1 MHRLPLRHLVSAILD
16 WSPTQRLA
24 LLLALLFCQFLL
36 YSVWAGFVLTYPD
49 TQRYIRLDVLIGLFP
64 IYFLLLIYLALLY
77 FFCRYLSRHPDSDWH
92 HVMQC
97 VVALSLAVGIPSL
110 AILGGLLSLGAGML
124 MLGIPILGLFFL
136 QRWASY
142 VLFIAGLMVFMGLVV
157 ATVIDRLSYA
167 PLLTDQ
173 GLLGGKNSGF
183 WLYSTLFFNLMYVGL
198 LFGMID
204 QLIQEFQNREQKIR
218 YLSEHDELTGL
229 LNRRAV
235 QQKIQLL
242 LGRQQPPIAVPVSVL
257 VLDLD
262 FFKTINDRW
271 GHVVGDEVLIA
282 CAHRLQQIVAHRG
295 WVSRYGGEE
304 FLVLLLSH
312 SPAEAQVLAER
323 ICDGIAQ
330 LRVHCE
336 AAQSVRLTVS
346 IGVACQLVEQA
357 EAIFTLIH
365 QADQALYQAKALG
378 RNQVVMSG
386 IEIEATEQEPPR

>member
-1 MHRLPLRHLVSAILD
+1 MHRLKLRHLVSAILD

-24 LLLALLFCQFLL
+24 MLLVLLFGQLLL
-36 YSVWAGFVLTYPD
+36 YSVWAGFVITYAD
-49 TQRYIRLDVLIGLFP
+49 AQRYIRLDILFGVLP
-64 IYFLLLIYLALLY
+64 VYFLLLIYLAVLY
-77 FFCRYLSRHPDSDWH
+77 FCCRYLSNFSEGFWH
-92 HVMQC
+92 HVMQGM
-97 VVALSLAVGIPSL
+97 VALSLAIGIPSL
-110 AILGGLLSLGAGML
+110 AILGGLLSLGSGML

-142 VLFIAGLMVFMGLVV
+142 VLFIAGLSVFIGLVV
-157 ATVIDRLSYA
+157 ITAFDGLPYA

-183 WLYSTLFFNLMYVGL
+183 WLYSTVFFNLMYVGL

-204 QLIQEFQNREQKIR
+204 QLIQEFQSREKKVR

-235 QQKIQLL
+235 QQKIHVL
-242 LGRQQPPIAVPVSVL
+242 LGGQQSSVAVSVL

-271 GHVVGDEVLIA
+271 GHLVGDEVLIA
-282 CAHRLQQIVAHRG
+282 CAHRLQQIVADRG

-312 SPAEAQVLAER
+312 SSTDAQMLAKR

-330 LRVHCE
+330 LRVRCE
-336 AAQSVRLTVS
+336 AVQCIQVTVS
-346 IGVACQLVEQA
+346 IGVAHQA
-357 EAIFTLIH
+357 IDRFDAIFDLIH
-365 QADQALYQAKALG
+365 QADQALYQAKAHG
-378 RNQVVMSG
+378 RNQVVMS
-386 IEIEATEQEPPR
+386 EPEA

>member
-1 MHRLPLRHLVSAILD
+1 MRRLQPKHLVSAILD

-24 LLLALLFCQFLL
+24 LLLALFFGQFLL
-36 YSVWAGFVLTYPD
+36 YSVWAWFVLSYPD
-49 TQRYIRLDVLIGLFP
+49 AQHYISLDMLILLFP
-64 IYFLLLIYLALLY
+64 LY
-77 FFCRYLSRHPDSDWH
+77 FFILTYLAFLYFCCRFLSQFPHSAWH
-92 HVMQC
+92 SVMQ
-97 VVALSLAVGIPSL
+97 VVVSLSLAVGIPSI

-142 VLFIAGLMVFMGLVV
+142 VLFGVSLAVFVGLVV
-157 ATVIDRLSYA
+157 ATAFDQLPYA

-204 QLIQEFQNREQKIR
+204 QLIQEFKSREQKVR

-235 QQKIQLL
+235 QQKIQSLL
-242 LGRQQPPIAVPVSVL
+242 SKSRPPRALQVSVL

-262 FFKTINDRW
+262 YFKSINDRW
-271 GHVVGDEVLIA
+271 GHLVGDEVLRA
-282 CAHRLQQIVAHRG
+282 CADCLQQIVAERG

-304 FLVLLLSH
+304 FLVLLLGH
-312 SPAEAQVLAER
+312 SVAETQQLAEQ
-323 ICDGIAQ
+323 ICQGIRQ
-330 LRVHCE
+330 LQIDCE
-336 AAQSVRLTVS
+336 TARTVQLTVS
-346 IGVACQLVEQA
+346 IGVASQNIDQVDKV
-357 EAIFTLIH
+357 FSLIH
-365 QADQALYQAKALG
+365 HADQALYQAKAQG
-378 RNQVVMSG
+378 RNQVVLAG
-386 IEIEATEQEPPR
+386 LEADQSS

>member
-1 MHRLPLRHLVSAILD
+1 MYRLQPKHLVSAMLD
-16 WSPTQRLA
+16 WSPIQRLA
-24 LLLALLFCQFLL
+24 LLLGLFLGQFLL

-49 TQRYIRLDVLIGLFP
+49 AQRYIRSDVLLALFP
-64 IYFLLLIYLALLY
+64 VYFLLFSYLAVLY
-77 FFCRYLSRHPDSDWH
+77 LGCRYLSRCASGYWH
-92 HVMQC
+92 HAMQL

-110 AILGGLLSLGAGML
+110 AVLGGLLSLGAGML

-142 VLFIAGLMVFMGLVV
+142 LLFFIGNFIFIGLVI
-157 ATVIDRLSYA
+157 ATVLDYLPYA

-173 GLLGGKNSGF
+173 GLLGGQNSGF
-183 WLYSTLFFNLMYVGL
+183 WLYSTLFFNLLYVGL

-204 QLIQEFQNREQKIR
+204 QLIQEFQSRERKVR
-218 YLSEHDELTGL
+218 YLSEHDDLTGL

-235 QQKIQLL
+235 QQKMHVL
-242 LGRQQPPIAVPVSVL
+242 LGGRQSSAAVSVL

-271 GHVVGDEVLIA
+271 GHLVGDEVLIA
-282 CAHRLQQIVAHRG
+282 CAHRLQQIVADRG

-312 SPAEAQVLAER
+312 SSTDAQALAER

-330 LRVHCE
+330 LRVRCE
-336 AAQSVRLTVS
+336 AVQSVQVTVS
-346 IGVACQLVEQA
+346 IGVSHQEIDRVD
-357 EAIFTLIH
+357 AIFGVIH

-378 RNQVVMSG
+378 RNQVVMW
-386 IEIEATEQEPPR
+386 EPPKSSAQSS